1 MRARVLGCVALA
13 LLTLAAPAP
22 AQRRSGGARGGSS
35 HSYSSRSNQ
44 ASHRPRA
51 SGGHTRTYAPRTH
64 AYQAPRTSTRSG
76 AYRAPRAPRSPRAQ
90 AYVPGG
96 RDARGRIRRSESAR
110 RQFMA
115 QTGYPRGRPGYVVDH
130 VVPLAC
136 GGADAPSNMQW
147 QSVAAARAKDR
158 VERRGC
164 GLR

>member
-1 MRARVLGCVALA
+1 MRSRVLGCVALA
-13 LLTLAAPAP
+13 LLTLAAPAS

-35 HSYSSRSNQ
+35 HSYSSRSYGG
-44 ASHRPRA
+44 SYHPR
-51 SGGHTRTYAPRTH
+51 SSSGHTRTYTPRTH
-64 AYQAPRTSTRSG
+64 TYHAPRTSTRSSS
-76 AYRAPRAPRSPRAQ
+76 YHAPRTPRAKPY
-90 AYVPGG
+90 APGG
-96 RDARGRIRRSESAR
+96 RGSRGRIKRSESAR

-136 GGADAPSNMQW
+136 GGTDAPSNMQW